1 MARRTRRR
9 LLLDLAAYPNLYLKL
24 TSPDFIRSKQGKSTP
39 ESYFEAIFTR
49 FGAARCI
56 WGSDFPH
63 TKGAYKDLVDMARD
77 TLTFLEPADR
87 ERYFAGTART
97 LWRGLAVLPD
107 TARPVR

>member
-1 MARRTRRR
+1 M
-9 LLLDLAAYPNLYLKL
+9 KL

-39 ESYFEAIFTR
+39 QSYFEAIFTR